1 MIHQCTAEGA
11 VLVDPGGDRSGVVW
25 YGCVLSSHGESW
37 AKYNLTEPIPLQVEH
52 VAVEFVEPLRPSGPC
67 LRTMKISAPLRSVDT
82 SYFTHNWI
90 EGGSVFL
97 PV

>member
-1 MIHQCTAEGA
+1 MILRPIRCGM
-11 VLVDPGGDRSGVVW
+11 VV
-25 YGCVLSSHGESW
+25 CCHRMVSLW
-37 AKYNLTEPIPLQVEH
+37 AKYNLAEPIRLQVEH

-67 LRTMKISAPLRSVDT
+67 LRTMKISAQLRSVDT